1 MMMEKEMV
9 GRRTLMKEPG
19 EKSVSIII
27 PVYNVELFIKDCV
40 SSVLNQ
46 SFTNMEIII
55 VNDGSTDCSL
65 SFCKEFEKEDERI
78 KVFTK
83 KNGGVSDARNFG
95 ISKANGDYVFFLDGD
110 DLIQDDTIE
119 TLLSSLDDENSIA
132 MCGFE
137 SFKDKTH
144 YCSDSAVN
152 VFSPAEYTESVLKL
166 HNNTY
171 ACGVL
176 IPRKFLDANFF
187 IKGRY
192 FEDMASMFKVYEKC
206 RKIIVIEG
214 GFYKYRTN
222 INSITK
228 TIDSKKIIDFRKSS
242 QEFIDHAASKY
253 GISDTVLHAFLSY
266 VYRAC
271 YVMSRDKEYLKKAKM
286 NVKKATLMGYSKKNY
301 IKLSFLRCILATR
314 IMVFLK
320 NGHKPMI
327 AVEEG
332 SK

>member
-1 MMMEKEMV
+1 MKCKSNKN
-9 GRRTLMKEPG
+9 RRGNSLV
-19 EKSVSIII
+19 SVII
-27 PVYNVELFIKDCV
+27 PVYNVGEFIEECIASTV
-40 SSVLNQ
+40 EQ
-46 SFTNMEIII
+46 SYSKLEIII
-55 VNDGSTDCSL
+55 INDGSTDDSL
-65 SFCKEFEKEDERI
+65 SICKKFAERDRRI

-83 KNGGVSDARNFG
+83 KNGGLSDARNYG
-95 ISKANGDYVFFLDGD
+95 ISKANGDYIFFLDGD
-110 DLIQDDTIE
+110 DLIQKNTIE
-119 TLLSSLDDENSIA
+119 TLLSSLDDEDSIV

-144 YCSDSAVN
+144 YCPDGVVN

-171 ACGVL
+171 ASGVL

-327 AVEEG
+327 AVDEG